1 MMRAQSAWLAAADAA
16 ALSHGLASLAFFVL
30 ALLLISN
37 WRARQNARAL
47 LVACLATGIW
57 ATGTVVLALLGL
69 RISLAGDAL
78 EMLRTVA
85 WLVFLL
91 LLIDPS
97 RTRLRAVLAGIAVIV
112 LAQWLLVV
120 ANQLGLPAAPGRA
133 SASVCRLL
141 LAVLGMLLV
150 EQWYRNTPPLKRW
163 GIKFACLGVGGLFA
177 YDFYLY
183 SDALL
188 FRTINDDIWAARGI
202 VDALC
207 APLLAISAARNPGWA
222 LGLSVSRQMLYRSA
236 ALLGSAIYLLAMAA
250 SAYYL
255 RYFGGTWGALM
266 QMAYLGGAAL
276 LLAGVLFSGSL
287 RAKLKVY
294 INKNFYNAIFDYR
307 EEWLRFTRALSE
319 DGPALGER
327 TIQAL
332 AQLVESRAGALWILR
347 EGQFAP
353 AASWNWPPPA
363 WSAPASGPL
372 CQFLEA
378 RLWVIDVPDC
388 KQHPRQYGGLALP
401 PALLALPDVWL
412 LVPLMLH
419 GQLFA
424 FVALARPRTPIGL
437 NWEIRDVLKIAGSQA
452 ASYLAHRESLDSLM
466 VSRQFESFNRMS
478 TFIVHDLKNLVFQLS
493 LLLSNAEKHR
503 ANPAFQE
510 DMLGT
515 LDHSVQKMKT
525 LLQKLALGEALD
537 TPAPLRLDGLLRQA
551 VAAKASL
558 APAPRLEIVDAE
570 LTVLAHR
577 ARLERVLG
585 HLIQNAIEATAS
597 DGSVAV
603 RLLRERQS
611 AVVELDDTGQGM
623 SEQFIRERLFKPFD
637 STKTA
642 GMGIGVFES
651 REYIREV
658 GGSLE
663 VRSAPQVGTTFR
675 VILPLHVPV
684 EAGPSAGL
692 RLNEANSAP

>member
-1 MMRAQSAWLAAADAA
+1 MRQQSDWLAAADAA

-37 WRARQNARAL
+37 WRARQNVRAL
-47 LVACLATGIW
+47 LVACLATGGW
-57 ATGTVVLALLGL
+57 ATGTVVLVLLGQ
-69 RISLAGDAL
+69 RTALAGDAL
-78 EMLRTVA
+78 ELLRTLA

-91 LLIDPS
+91 LLIEPS
-97 RTRLRAVLAGIAVIV
+97 RPRLRLLLAGIV
-112 LAQWLLVV
+112 LTALAPWLLSM
-120 ANQLGLPAAPGRA
+120 ASSWLALPLPARII
-133 SASVCRLL
+133 ASVCRLL

-207 APLLAISAARNPGWA
+207 APLLAVSAARNPGWA

-255 RYFGGTWGALM
+255 RYFGGTWGSFM

-327 TIQAL
+327 TIQAM

-347 EGQFAP
+347 EQGQFAP
-353 AASWNWPPPA
+353 AASWNWPPGTWSEPA
-363 WSAPASGPL
+363 LGPL

-378 RLWVIDVPDC
+378 RQWVIDVPDC
-388 KQHPRQYGGLALP
+388 QQNPRQYGGLRLP

-424 FVALARPRTPIGL
+424 FVALARPRTRIGL

-452 ASYLAHRESLDSLM
+452 ASYLAHRESLDTLT
-466 VSRQFESFNRMS
+466 VARQFDSFNRMS

-525 LLQKLALGEALD
+525 LLQKLARGEAPEA
-537 TPAPLRLDGLLRQA
+537 PAPLQLDGLLRQA

-558 APAPRLEIVDAE
+558 APAPRLEIVDGE
-570 LTVLAHR
+570 LTVLANR

-597 DGSVAV
+597 DGKVAV
-603 RLLRERQS
+603 RLRRVQHT

-623 SEQFIRERLFKPFD
+623 SEQFIRDRLFTPFD
-637 STKTA
+637 TTKTA

-651 REYIREV
+651 REYLREV

-663 VRSAPQVGTTFR
+663 VRSEPQVGTTFR
-675 VILPLHVPV
+675 VILPLH
-684 EAGPSAGL
+684 AA
-692 RLNEANSAP
+692 

>member
-1 MMRAQSAWLAAADAA
+1 MTRAQPGWLAAADSA

-207 APLLAISAARNPGWA
+207 APLLAISAARNPAWA

-266 QMAYLGGAAL
+266 QMAYLGGAVL

-287 RAKLKVY
+287 RAKLKVS
-294 INKNFYNAIFDYR
+294 INKHFYNAIFDYR

-327 TIQAL
+327 TIQAV
-332 AQLVESRAGALWILR
+332 AQLVESRAGALWI
-347 EGQFAP
+347 
-353 AASWNWPPPA
+353 
-363 WSAPASGPL
+363 
-372 CQFLEA
+372 
-378 RLWVIDVPDC
+378 
-388 KQHPRQYGGLALP
+388 
-401 PALLALPDVWL
+401 
-412 LVPLMLH
+412 
-419 GQLFA
+419 
-424 FVALARPRTPIGL
+424 
-437 NWEIRDVLKIAGSQA
+437 
-452 ASYLAHRESLDSLM
+452 
-466 VSRQFESFNRMS
+466 
-478 TFIVHDLKNLVFQLS
+478 
-493 LLLSNAEKHR
+493 
-503 ANPAFQE
+503 
-510 DMLGT
+510 
-515 LDHSVQKMKT
+515 
-525 LLQKLALGEALD
+525 
-537 TPAPLRLDGLLRQA
+537 
-551 VAAKASL
+551 
-558 APAPRLEIVDAE
+558 
-570 LTVLAHR
+570 
-577 ARLERVLG
+577 
-585 HLIQNAIEATAS
+585 
-597 DGSVAV
+597 
-603 RLLRERQS
+603 
-611 AVVELDDTGQGM
+611 
-623 SEQFIRERLFKPFD
+623 
-637 STKTA
+637 
-642 GMGIGVFES
+642 
-651 REYIREV
+651 
-658 GGSLE
+658 
-663 VRSAPQVGTTFR
+663 
-675 VILPLHVPV
+675 
-684 EAGPSAGL
+684 
-692 RLNEANSAP
+692 